1 MVFDLFFGV
10 CVVCRVQLLQ
20 PVNEHLLLVR
30 KEVGVDIERRGD
42 RFVADALCDV
52 ERRKACVDE
61 QGNMRMTDV
70 VRADPAHTAVL
81 TALVQLEKEV
91 VARAFKHPVIR
102 RDVARVQINVDLI
115 QQKLRNIHIPGTLFR
130 LWRGY
135 DVFAVDLCVGFGDMD
150 LFAGSIN
157 VRRSQREQLTL
168 THACPVED
176 LKGGKC
182 LRIFGKMADKP
193 LVFLQRPEIEL
204 FRLAASDMSGFD
216 ARIREIVVAGGVI
229 HERRQLEIDELLV
242 SVAVVLTQDH
252 GLPFADMLCR
262 DVAHPQRAE
271 KRQDLVGKDML
282 FRRKGGGLEPHLH
295 VVKIDLVKF
304 CKSDVIG
311 DRRRNHRG
319 VLLGIESWH
328 VNLLFTA
335 TGMSRHASVPAP
347 PQALPAGS
355 GTDARTRS
363 SWWKYVCGRRAPRS
377 PQP

>member
-1 MVFDLFFGV
+1 M
-10 CVVCRVQLLQ
+10 
-20 PVNEHLLLVR
+20 
-30 KEVGVDIERRGD
+30 GVDIERRGD

-130 LWRGY
+130 LRRGY
-135 DVFAVDLCVGFGDMD
+135 DVFAVDLRVGFGDMD
-150 LFAGSIN
+150 LFAGGIN

-204 FRLAASDMSGFD
+204 FRLAAPDMSGFD

-271 KRQDLVGKDML
+271 KRQDLVRKNML
-282 FRRKGGGLEPHLH
+282 LRRKGGGLEPHLH

-335 TGMSRHASVPAP
+335 TGTSLHASAPAP
-347 PQALPAGS
+347 PPASPAGS

-363 SWWKYVCGRRAPRS
+363 SWWKYVCDRRAPRS